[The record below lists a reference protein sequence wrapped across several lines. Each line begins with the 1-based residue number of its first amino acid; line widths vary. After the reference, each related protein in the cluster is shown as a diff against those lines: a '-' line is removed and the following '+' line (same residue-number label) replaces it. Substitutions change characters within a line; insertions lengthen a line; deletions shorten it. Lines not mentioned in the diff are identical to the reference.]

1 MEQYQNTF
9 SSIHASADF
18 KRRMVNLMLD
28 HNEPRKPLQ
37 LQKTRQTAIPAK
49 RKALLIVMAA
59 VLLLLS
65 ACAAYAIY
73 WSSTQ
78 RAMDNATEN
87 IEKPAAVVSKEAEA
101 YADIEVKAYSLTAP
115 LTASATVGDVTIQ
128 LDSVEV
134 FQDVDGA
141 EYVLYYSAL
150 SDKIGFITSF
160 APNWLADDRA
170 AQERLGQFDS
180 FCELGIDAKDFVLT
194 IDGQTFP
201 VYSKPDYEGV
211 PEPASGWNEP
221 GGDIPG
227 TSSLMIR
234 KNPVPITQNSQ
245 MNLSGTL
252 YSCDATGQRTGTIGT
267 FSIDFTYEYP
277 AAEAEAIRQEAINR
291 YTQSQAASN
300 AARLETLGNLPTE
313 AIPVG
318 VTQLGTTVDD
328 VTILEDSLLLG
339 ITDDRGQQAIGADYN
354 VVTSSRTLYY
364 VDGYQIEPEV
374 MDMTWSDEKLP
385 EPDQYGEYSSRIVSP
400 IRKVPFY
407 RAAQDMPEDLSVYIT
422 RVKQYYS
429 IDEHKLVDLKDL
441 CPLDLIFRVN
451 RTTGKVTLPKDDTEK
466 ASWVAEQVALIED
479 GRNNARDY
487 VIHQEKTI
495 GGMTVLLER
504 LIYYPASRTYI
515 LHAFIPVIDCEVM
528 PWEIDPVV
536 TLNGETLVAPLND
549 TYYRALD
556 PTTPKPFQTNIEEW
570 VDTYGLDANRF
581 CWYQYFYRAPMS
593 MFDMPDS
600 FPLDFTWD
608 VYDLGAD
615 ATRKFIGTFTYTAAI
630 QKNVFQAFDARNS
643 DEEMQWKR
651 PIMDAYGVR

>member
-18 KRRMVNLMLD
+18 KRRMVNLMLE
-28 HNEPRKPLQ
+28 HNEPRQ
-37 LQKTRQTAIPAK
+37 SRARQNAQYTIPAK
-49 RKALLIVMAA
+49 RKALLIAMAA

-78 RAMDNATEN
+78 RAMENATEN

-101 YADIEVKAYSLTAP
+101 YADIDVKAYSLTAP
-115 LTASATVGDVTIQ
+115 LSGSATIGDVTIQ
-128 LDSVEV
+128 LHSMEV

-150 SDKIGFITSF
+150 SDKVGFITSF
-160 APNWLADDRA
+160 TPNWLEDDRA
-170 AQERLGQFDS
+170 AQERLTQFDS
-180 FCELGIDAKDFVLT
+180 FCELGIDAKDFVLS
-194 IDGQTFP
+194 IDGQAFP

-385 EPDQYGEYSSRIVSP
+385 EPDQYGEYSSRIVSA

-466 ASWVAEQVALIED
+466 ASWIAEQTTLIQD

-495 GGMTVLLER
+495 GGMKVLLER

-570 VDTYGLDANRF
+570 GDTYGLDANRF
-581 CWYQYFYRAPMS
+581 CWYDFTYRALQS
-593 MFDMPDS
+593 MFDMPDT

-615 ATRKFIGTFTYTAAI
+615 VTRKFIGTFTYTATI
-630 QKNVFQAFDARNS
+630 QKDVFQAFDARNR

-651 PIMDAYGVR
+651 PIMDAYGVG